1 MTTEIQKNVSF
12 LKSLCFTA
20 PSIWQGYYRETW
32 DFATELL
39 EQLMSEHNDA
49 FMHLLN
55 KYLLAISY
63 MSAIKLD
70 GCVEYKL
77 EKDLALV
84 LKKLVQ

>member
-1 MTTEIQKNVSF
+1 
-12 LKSLCFTA
+12 
-20 PSIWQGYYRETW
+20 
-32 DFATELL
+32 
-39 EQLMSEHNDA
+39 MSEHNDA
-49 FMHLLN
+49 FLHLLN
-55 KYLLAISY
+55 KYLLAIYY